1 MTFSNPPTPLK
12 YGKFHTFF
20 FFFFLNPSLRGGFKK
35 KKKKVWNF
43 PHFRGGAGGVR
54 PISTLK
60 KKKNRVSKCIKSPKY
75 SFKSNLFFSYGGG
88 LTLRIFLSS
97 RFWFV
102 LYQRLF
108 LGKLPWGN
116 PLDHFGNCSSS
127 SAFPNSMLAR
137 QGGLL
142 MPPVGSQRPPPCGRP
157 KRCYS

>member
-1 MTFSNPPTPLK
+1 M
-12 YGKFHTFF
+12 
-20 FFFFLNPSLRGGFKK
+20 
-35 KKKKVWNF
+35 
-43 PHFRGGAGGVR
+43 
-54 PISTLK
+54 
-60 KKKNRVSKCIKSPKY
+60 
-75 SFKSNLFFSYGGG
+75 GGG

-116 PLDHFGNCSSS
+116 PLDHFGNCSTS

-142 MPPVGSQRPPPCGRP
+142 MLRTPKPLEVSKWPHPFWPQADNKYKANPRVRRVQLKKKVFQNTPFFSTTTEPGPKSLVLLITVKGFSMEQRALISLVSFCSLKPNTWDCV
-157 KRCYS
+157 